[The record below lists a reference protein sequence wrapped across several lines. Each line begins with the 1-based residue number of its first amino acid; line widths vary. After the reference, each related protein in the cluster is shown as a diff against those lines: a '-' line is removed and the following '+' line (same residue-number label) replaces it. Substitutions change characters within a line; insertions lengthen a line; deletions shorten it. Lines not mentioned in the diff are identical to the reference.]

1 MRCQFCHNADTWSRA
16 AGQPKTA
23 DEVLEKALRCRPYW
37 GKEGGITVSGGEAM
51 LQIPFVTE
59 LFKKCH
65 AEGINT
71 CLDTSGQPFTFE
83 EPMFSQIKEML
94 SVTDLV
100 MLDITMPEMDGIQAL
115 KKIKESE
122 DLREM
127 RESIEE
133 MERELK
139 SMDQDI
145 AEANDIPDPEMR
157 EVAVKNLEQM
167 RESTRE
173 MIASFKET
181 YKVMLE
187 SEAKMSELMKEVK

>member
-1 MRCQFCHNADTWSRA
+1 MKN
-16 AGQPKTA
+16 
-23 DEVLEKALRCRPYW
+23 
-37 GKEGGITVSGGEAM
+37 
-51 LQIPFVTE
+51 
-59 LFKKCH
+59 
-65 AEGINT
+65 
-71 CLDTSGQPFTFE
+71 
-83 EPMFSQIKEML
+83 
-94 SVTDLV
+94 
-100 MLDITMPEMDGIQAL
+100 
-115 KKIKESE
+115 KKIKEPE

-187 SEAKMSELMKEVK
+187 SEAKMAELVKEAE